1 MKKRIF
7 INPVIGDKATL
18 LKSAE
23 ETHGELTL
31 FEIEVAPGGGNA
43 PHYHDVF
50 TEKFTVLDGN
60 LTVQSGK
67 GEKSLHAGESY
78 LVKKNELHCFK
89 NKSEAPAKF
98 LVELRPGH
106 AGFEKT
112 IAIAYGLAED
122 GLVKKGG
129 IPKKFSHLAILIING
144 GTKLPGIFKLIQPLF
159 RWVARRQPDVALA
172 LERKYC

>member
-1 MKKRIF
+1 M
-7 INPVIGDKATL
+7 IGDKAIL

-23 ETHGELTL
+23 ETHGEVTL
-31 FEIEVAPGGGNA
+31 FEIEVVPGGGNSL
-43 PHYHDVF
+43 HYHDGF
-50 TEKFTVLDGN
+50 TEKFSVLEGS

-67 GEKSLHAGESY
+67 HEKTLHTGESHT
-78 LVKKNELHCFK
+78 VQKNELHCFK
-89 NKSEAPAKF
+89 NKSNSPAKF

-112 IAIAYGLAED
+112 IAIAYGLAQD

-129 IPKKFSHLAILIING
+129 IPRKFSHLAILFMNG
-144 GTKLPGIFKLIQPLF
+144 GTKLPGIFKVIQPLF